1 MRLAMMTLLLCAFVP
16 ALACGGG
23 GAQNANAP
31 RPTPTPAPTPAAA
44 APALPRSATCALIS
58 DEELKEAQG
67 EAPAD
72 AQGSEHLAGGLSMS
86 QCFYRLPTFARSV
99 NLEVV
104 RAAPGAQA
112 GALKEYWRKRF
123 HPEAVEERERRRE
136 LKEERER
143 EREQQLE
150 REREAGQVR
159 EGGHG
164 EKEEEQEA
172 GAEDEEEERP
182 ERVPGLGEEAYMTW
196 NRRAVMLYVLKGDA
210 VVRVSL
216 SGPEERPARLKKAA
230 ALAAKALKRL

>member
-1 MRLAMMTLLLCAFVP
+1 MRLTTMTLLLCTLGS

-23 GAQNANAP
+23 GVRNANTLTSA
-31 RPTPTPAPTPAAA
+31 TPTPVAA
-44 APALPRSATCALIS
+44 APAMPRSATCALIS
-58 DEELKEAQG
+58 DEEVREVQG

-86 QCFYRLPTFARSV
+86 QCFYRLPTFANSV

-104 RAAPGAQA
+104 RAAPNAGA

-136 LKEERER
+136 LKEENERER
-143 EREQQLE
+143 ERLLE
-150 REREAGQVR
+150 RERAAGQVR

-164 EKEEEQEA
+164 ENEEEEG

-182 ERVPGLGEEAYMTW
+182 RRVPGLGEEAYMTW

-216 SGPEERPARLKKAA
+216 SGPEDRPARLKKAE